1 MEGWT
6 SGDLV
11 FEGNSLADVVR
22 ELERW
27 YDIDI
32 VISDP
37 SLAKRRV
44 TRTFRGMPIS
54 HVLNT
59 LAIAVNARCWWSG
72 HTVTISPLT
81 GSNDPPL

>member
-1 MEGWT
+1 
-6 SGDLV
+6 V
-11 FEGNSLADVVR
+11 FDRSSLCDVAR

-37 SLAKRRV
+37 ALAQRRISK
-44 TRTFRGMPIS
+44 TFRGMPIS

-59 LAIAVNARCWWSG
+59 LALAVDARCWWSG
-72 HTVTISPLT
+72 RTVTISPLVE
-81 GSNDPPL
+81 GNEPPI